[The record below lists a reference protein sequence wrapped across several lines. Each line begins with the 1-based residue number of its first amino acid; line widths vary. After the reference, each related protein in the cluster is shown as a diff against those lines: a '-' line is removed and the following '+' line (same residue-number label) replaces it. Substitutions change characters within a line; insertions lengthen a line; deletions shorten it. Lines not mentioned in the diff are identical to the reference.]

1 MKQFTTN
8 EVMRWKDLAQV
19 YESELR
25 TQHPGVTV
33 FSTKTDEGNQRW
45 KDLKIRV
52 VEHVSTK
59 YTLQNCESQ
68 PCRET
73 SYYAELLKT
82 SAFVLCF
89 KWYKVVMFNCKCLC
103 FICLFV
109 RVFLVC
115 MHICVPV
122 CFCLSECVYLAC
134 MDLFFVFRIFVW
146 WRNTILVSRWRECQ
160 PCLTSQKL

>member
-1 MKQFTTN
+1 
-8 EVMRWKDLAQV
+8 MRWKDLAQV

-103 FICLFV
+103 FYLFV
-109 RVFLVC
+109 CACVFSVYAYMCACVFLFKWV
-115 MHICVPV
+115 CVP
-122 CFCLSECVYLAC
+122 CLYGSIFRFQNIRVMAKYYTRVQMKRMSALL
-134 MDLFFVFRIFVW
+134 DL
-146 WRNTILVSRWRECQ
+146 TEAVS
-160 PCLTSQKL
+160 TNYS